1 MGISN
6 QDNAAK
12 QDGGGISL
20 AQGAILSVDTPTC
33 GSACQSTM
41 RANGLCDLACM
52 TAGCN
57 WDDGEVL
64 IKHKK
69 KKGSAYVRAK
79 IFVLQLSSKFF
90 RLFHSKSQ
98 VITQLATLFCAV

>member
-1 MGISN
+1 MCNTILIRISN
-6 QDNAAK
+6 QDNGAN

-20 AQGAILSVDTPTC
+20 AQGAILRVDTPTC
-33 GSACQSTM
+33 GSACQSSM

-64 IKHKK
+64 IKQNIE
-69 KKGSAYVRAK
+69 SLICIVSRND
-79 IFVLQLSSKFF
+79 LS
-90 RLFHSKSQ
+90 
-98 VITQLATLFCAV
+98 